1 MLKAK
6 EKKLVE
12 QKRLLEE
19 GGGDEMS
26 VEGSQAREKM
36 AEGESKVFSGHGSLQ
51 ISMAKEQE

>member
-26 VEGSQAREKM
+26 VEGSQAREKCQRIQ
-36 AEGESKVFSGHGSLQ
+36 STCQKS
-51 ISMAKEQE
+51 

>member
-19 GGGDEMS
+19 GGDEMS
-26 VEGSQAREKM
+26 VEGSQAREKCQRIQ
-36 AEGESKVFSGHGSLQ
+36 STCQKS
-51 ISMAKEQE
+51 